1 MGSST
6 RSDDTDWHAY
16 LEDKYGVSTIPRQY
30 SARDMAKFIDSVV
43 TLMFQQELYP
53 TYRALECIANNI
65 PLEHKKEF
73 LDMVCDGMEQSFF
86 SVTDLWEMFYQFNLP
101 VPVTTL
107 PTPPVAPVVDF
118 IPNENIA
125 KPQYYPREV
134 KQHLHDVMQYVSVP
148 TQYLSPDGFVTIHY
162 DRDHLDCYEAQVR
175 HNEELEYY
183 VRENVSMLERALF
196 LRYFG
201 DR

>member
-53 TYRALECIANNI
+53 TYRVLECIANNI

-86 SVTDLWEMFYQFNLP
+86 SVTDLWEMFYQFNLSC
-101 VPVTTL
+101 TSYN
-107 PTPPVAPVVDF
+107 TPNATSCACCRF
-118 IPNENIA
+118 
-125 KPQYYPREV
+125 YP
-134 KQHLHDVMQYVSVP
+134 K
-148 TQYLSPDGFVTIHY
+148 
-162 DRDHLDCYEAQVR
+162 
-175 HNEELEYY
+175 
-183 VRENVSMLERALF
+183 
-196 LRYFG
+196 
-201 DR
+201 